1 MYHKRF
7 NFITLNTSEV
17 HTSKVLLR
25 KDAKR
30 TLLSR
35 LEYLDRATQNANVLK
50 KYIEKSR
57 KSEKVKITIFFFF
70 LPWFSSQI
78 LTTHRTAGVGS
89 TPPFIPLYHF
99 HPLTNI
105 ETFICNF
112 ACEMTITYF

>member
-70 LPWFSSQI
+70 STMVFFTDTHDSQDSRGREYTTFYSTLP
-78 LTTHRTAGVGS
+78 LPPTHE
-89 TPPFIPLYHF
+89 H
-99 HPLTNI
+99 
-105 ETFICNF
+105 
-112 ACEMTITYF
+112 